1 LELPQL
7 QGLNKQYN
15 YEEDKPLALLKPLK
29 NLVDKRG
36 ERVPEKVS
44 QFDTKGMV
52 LDGECCPSLKGWAI
66 AVQCNIPNR
75 LNRRFG
81 ADP

>member
-1 LELPQL
+1 LELLQL

-15 YEEDKPLALLKPLK
+15 YKEDKQLASLKPLK

-36 ERVPEKVS
+36 EGVLDKVS
-44 QFDTKGMV
+44 QFDTKRMV

-66 AVQCNIPNR
+66 AV
-75 LNRRFG
+75 
-81 ADP
+81 